1 VFPKWGFVVMAFAR
15 GAAGVISTL
24 KIAQS
29 KAKRAGGEGN
39 GLDLLVCQSLVVSL
53 IIMANV
59 AATCWNGVVLVD
71 SGQRIVL
78 LKGLNAFSKVKR
90 LVTTAVVVPNAVG
103 SVSIM
108 LPRLSIAEVVVK
120 PVARQTLPGVVKMP
134 PVILPFV
141 SRDLLM
147 PTG

>member
-1 VFPKWGFVVMAFAR
+1 MAFAH

-24 KIAQS
+24 RIATS
-29 KAKRAGGEGN
+29 RVKHAGGEGN
-39 GLDLLVCQSLVVSL
+39 GLDLLVCLSLVVSL
-53 IIMANV
+53 IIMVN
-59 AATCWNGVVLVD
+59 AAAKFWSGAVLVD

-78 LKGLNAFSKVKR
+78 LKGLNASSKVKR
-90 LVTTAVVVPNAVG
+90 LVIIAVVVPNAAG

-108 LPRLSIAEVVVK
+108 LPRLRIVEVAVK
-120 PVARQTLPGVVKMP
+120 PVVRQTLSEVVKMP